1 MQAKTEKFWR
11 TVGEI
16 LERGFDRSRP
26 LSLKRRPAYEGARN
40 LINGGAFLPV
50 NNMKRCGSAN
60 FFVRQCYRRKRW
72 QKEVGNAHH
81 IIESKNANIFG
92 DP

>member
-1 MQAKTEKFWR
+1 MQAKTEKFWK

-16 LERGFDRSRP
+16 LERALILQDRY
-26 LSLKRRPAYEGARN
+26 LKRRSAYEGARN
-40 LINGGAFLPV
+40 LVNGGAFPPV
-50 NNMKRCGSAN
+50 NNMKRCGSSN
-60 FFVRQCYRRKRW
+60 FFVRQFYRRKRG